1 MANSWDSNDLV
12 VSYTTRRAYQM
23 SLDWYRVSEDLN
35 SVELQGSFVVPEDQW
50 ESFEKYDKIYLE
62 RSKAAGDKLLLFAFH
77 ILDGELHVFSLENGK
92 VVRTGPAIK
101 YDVQY
106 NFVGCHNPGEIWMA
120 SRIGPMK
127 QFIIR

>member
-1 MANSWDSNDLV
+1 
-12 VSYTTRRAYQM
+12 M
-23 SLDWYRVSEDLN
+23 SLDWYRVSDDLN
-35 SVELQGSFVVPEDQW
+35 SVELQGSFVVPEDQL

-62 RSKAAGDKLLLFAFH
+62 RSQAAGNKLLLFAFH
-77 ILDGELHVFSLENGK
+77 ILDGEIHIYSLEDHK
-92 VVRTGPAIK
+92 LVRYGAAIK

-120 SRIGPMK
+120 SRIGPIK